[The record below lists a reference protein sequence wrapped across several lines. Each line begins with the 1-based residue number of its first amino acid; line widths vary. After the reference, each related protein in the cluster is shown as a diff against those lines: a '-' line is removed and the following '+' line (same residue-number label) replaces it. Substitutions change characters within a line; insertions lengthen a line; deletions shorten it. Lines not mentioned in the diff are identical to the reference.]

1 MLLSWGRVLGTVE
14 ALTGGG
20 FIQIKF
26 LISGSCLV
34 SPTSNPF
41 SFLSFFRVRAGPLP
55 LSSSSSQFFFF
66 CKYYVTVFCI
76 SNIKTRVECIT
87 IVLFTQDNMA
97 APMRLAAR
105 PLEFLLYQQARSL
118 RHNVSQNVIRNFSS
132 GKSFWKNSGYGR
144 KVLVA
149 GSVAVAGVTL
159 TALGQRWSPY
169 WQTVHAASATSPSIV
184 RPDIEPSRKVRQ
196 DIMVHVCMSCWTTV
210 FHIQSLTRAPRFF
223 FFHYFPN
230 W

>member
-1 MLLSWGRVLGTVE
+1 M
-14 ALTGGG
+14 
-20 FIQIKF
+20 
-26 LISGSCLV
+26 V

-41 SFLSFFRVRAGPLP
+41 SFLFFSRVRAGPLP
-55 LSSSSSQFFFF
+55 LSLILLLLSSYSS
-66 CKYYVTVFCI
+66 VSIMSVFCM

-159 TALGQRWSPY
+159 TALRQRWSPY

-196 DIMVHVCMSCWTTV
+196 DIMVLVCMSCWTTV
-210 FHIQSLTRAPRFF
+210 FHIQPLTRAPRFF
-223 FFHYFPN
+223 FFFKGSPFLLLSLFS
-230 W
+230 

>member
-1 MLLSWGRVLGTVE
+1 M
-14 ALTGGG
+14 
-20 FIQIKF
+20 
-26 LISGSCLV
+26 
-34 SPTSNPF
+34 
-41 SFLSFFRVRAGPLP
+41 
-55 LSSSSSQFFFF
+55 
-66 CKYYVTVFCI
+66 
-76 SNIKTRVECIT
+76 ECIT
-87 IVLFTQDNMA
+87 VVLFTQDNMA

-196 DIMVHVCMSCWTTV
+196 DIRVLVCMSCWTAV

-223 FFHYFPN
+223 FFFFHLRTPRFFFLFFFHCIILFLIGNNIKLYLSEGTEDPVATPPPPQHTQN
-230 W
+230 SY